1 MDKEQGVRWKDFRIG
16 DLFEKIE
23 TKKIHGKANDFPE
36 QPQGKFTIPLLTAGI
51 QNQGLSRY
59 AMREQCPTIL
69 KNVLSVSANGVN
81 SGIVFYQPDE
91 FAVLQD
97 AYAVQLIGRAIN
109 GEKEG
114 LFLATLLNKAIFEN
128 HDWNNKAGWNNI
140 KDDKFSLPVTDGGTP
155 DWDYMAKRI
164 KELETERIKE
174 LEAYLLASGLDDY
187 ELTEA
192 DKQVLAEEV
201 QWKEFRIGD
210 LFEIHSPVKKF
221 NANKVSFNG
230 KYPYVARGTSNNGIR
245 GYITEDVAYLNP
257 AHTLSFGQDTATVYY
272 QNEPYFTGDK
282 IKIMELK
289 NVELTESIAA
299 FLVPVVRRAFS
310 GFAWGQN
317 SFNEKVLNNIEV
329 VLPVGNDNQPDWDYM
344 ERYIRVIEKSV
355 ITDVVKWKDQQI
367 TVTKQV
373 VDKSIA

>member
-1 MDKEQGVRWKDFRIG
+1 MDREQGVRWKE
-16 DLFEKIE
+16 FEVKDIFE
-23 TKKIHGKANDFPE
+23 TMPFKN
-36 QPQGKFTIPLLTAGI
+36 
-51 QNQGLSRY
+51 GL
-59 AMREQCPTIL
+59 QVPTGAL
-69 KNVLSVSANGVN
+69 VSANHLEMGSTPRITVTSDN
-81 SGIVFYQPDE
+81 NGIGGYYKDFDDKNYRVYENCISVSFLGTVFYHPYKASFDMKVHCLKPKNH
-91 FAVLQD
+91 VLSEYEALFILPIIRRKLHSNDYFNQTKSTD
-97 AYAVQLIGRAIN
+97 LPYM
-109 GEKEG
+109 K
-114 LFLATLLNKAIFEN
+114 LFLPATT
-128 HDWNNKAGWNNI
+128 
-140 KDDKFSLPVTDGGTP
+140 DDTP

-355 ITDVVKWKDQQI
+355 ITDVVKWKDRQI